1 MSYPEFSDFPPIP
14 QRSAAEADFDTKM
27 SALFQHF
34 ATTHRAELI
43 ALIDFLKTNST
54 IIGGALNATTVG
66 LTSPAEGKF
75 TALEAP
81 QLDLVNAV
89 SGVLAVL
96 GASASDLNIGTN
108 SNHPVDLRVAGI
120 RSILLSVN
128 GTKSFYKS
136 DGSTVALAITPT
148 GALGLG
154 TVNPSRHFHIATSGT
169 PITRLEDVTESGGY
183 LETSQQGRTSVD
195 TVVGK
200 AVVGQK
206 YLELQQE
213 GASSVAAQRW
223 LADGSIEFFTL
234 GTKEA
239 VLDSVGNFGL
249 GTSSVNAKAHILE
262 SSGGLDAVRS
272 EATNV
277 SFAANMFTANMHRV
291 GNATADFFQAYSGN
305 FADTEFR
312 MRADGNAFADGT
324 WASNGADYAEY
335 FEWADGNPGHEDR
348 RGLSV
353 VLDGDKIRL
362 SLPGEDPIGVV
373 SANPSVVG
381 DGDIDRWKGK
391 YLRDAFGAYIWED
404 YEALSWS
411 EVVTETETVQEQASE
426 AQERTREVIE
436 VVDGV
441 AVKTVVTETVQVP
454 LFDEFPLVDE
464 AGQPIMVSTS
474 ETLGD
479 GSQNII
485 EVQAVHREP
494 RMTEVQ
500 RQTTREI
507 EHSYAADEVPDGVT
521 VPADAERVTQQRRK
535 LNPDYDP
542 SQDYTPRADRPE
554 WDTVGLMGKLRLLKG
569 QPTGA
574 RWIKMRDVSAD
585 VEEWLVR

>member
-43 ALIDFLKTNST
+43 ALIDFLKTGST

-66 LTSPAEGKF
+66 LDTPAAGKF

-96 GASASDLNIGTN
+96 GASASDLNIGTT

-120 RSILLSVN
+120 RSVLLSTN
-128 GTKSFYKS
+128 GAKSFYNS
-136 DGSTVALAITPT
+136 DGVTVGASISGNGYFSAKSIESTGEGLNFTRGDGGAFGVRLNCANSQSFNYCADGGHYFKDLGETVTFAAIT
-148 GALGLG
+148 G
-154 TVNPSRHFHIATSGT
+154 SGD
-169 PITRLEDVTESGGY
+169 L
-183 LETSQQGRTSVD
+183 
-195 TVVGK
+195 
-200 AVVGQK
+200 
-206 YLELQQE
+206 
-213 GASSVAAQRW
+213 
-223 LADGSIEFFTL
+223 
-234 GTKEA
+234 
-239 VLDSVGNFGL
+239 GL
-249 GTSSVNAKAHILE
+249 GTSSPSAHLE
-262 SSGGLDAVRS
+262 VKTPDSGIGLLALNTGANNNSVGTFRTSNNSFTNDVVRL
-272 EATNV
+272 V
-277 SFAANMFTANMHRV
+277 SDKVAN
-291 GNATADFFQAYSGN
+291 ADFEFLTARSVGG
-305 FADTEFR
+305 ADREFVLR
-312 MRADGNAFADGT
+312 GDGEAFAENT
-324 WASNGADYAEY
+324 WNAGGADYAEY
-335 FEWADGNPGHEDR
+335 FEWADGNLGHEDR

-353 VLDGDKIRL
+353 VLDGDKIRPA
-362 SLPGEDPIGVV
+362 LPDEDPIGVI

-404 YEALSWS
+404 YEALNWT

-436 VVDGV
+436 VVDGM
-441 AVKTVVTETVQVP
+441 AVKRAVTETVQVP

-474 ETLGD
+474 ETMAD

-485 EVQAVHREP
+485 EVQAVHRGP
-494 RMTEVQ
+494 RMAEVQ

-507 EHSYAADEVPDGVT
+507 EHSYAADEVPDGVA

-574 RWIKMRDVSAD
+574 RWIRMRDVSAD